1 MHILPDAVESVP
13 DHVSDQFPMG
23 YFFAAL
29 GFFLLFLLTRV
40 VSPIISGKDRHDHG
54 ACSTAG
60 GCCAPPVLPQVLP
73 VSVWYRPALCCVLE
87 LHLVLLLLPA
97 YSLHTRQLCRS
108 TLFGQCI
115 AANRQQDS
123 AAALLPR

>member
-40 VSPIISGKDRHDHG
+40 VSPITSGKDRHDHG

-60 GCCAPPVLPQVLP
+60 GCCAPPVLPQVP
-73 VSVWYRPALCCVLE
+73 PMSAQCRAS
-87 LHLVLLLLPA
+87 LLLSAWPEAAAATVLA
-97 YSLHTRQLCRS
+97 CIQLHSMQLCRS
-108 TLFGQCI
+108 NVNQSCTGD
-115 AANRQQDS
+115 NS
-123 AAALLPR
+123 